1 VATAETYDATGN
13 AQGTVDLPEP
23 LFGAQVHEHLLH
35 ESVKRY
41 LANQRQG
48 TSKVKSRN
56 EVTGGGRKPW
66 KQKGSGRARAGSNTS
81 PIWVGGG
88 RAFGPRPRDYRIEL
102 PKKQRRAALIS
113 ALSLC
118 ASEGKIR
125 VISDPEFDEP
135 KTKQMVELLASLGVE
150 EGRVLMVLGEPN
162 ENLLKSCRNMRR
174 VRTTLAV
181 QVTPYYL
188 LEAKHVVITTS
199 ALERMKEVFGP

>member
-1 VATAETYDATGN
+1 MATAETYDATGN

-48 TSKVKSRN
+48 TAKVKGRN

-66 KQKGSGRARAGSNTS
+66 RQKGSGRARSGSNTS

-102 PKKQRRAALIS
+102 PKKQRRAALVS

-125 VISDPEFDEP
+125 IVGDPQFDVP
-135 KTKQMVELLASLGVE
+135 KTKQVSALIANLGIE
-150 EGRVLMVLGEPN
+150 EGRVLMVLGESN
-162 ENLLKSCRNMRR
+162 ENLVKSCRNLSWL
-174 VRTTLAV
+174 RTALAA

-188 LEAKHVVITTS
+188 LEADHVVITSS
-199 ALERMKEVFGP
+199 ALERMKEVFGS

>member
-1 VATAETYDATGN
+1 VATAENYDATGN
-13 AQGTVDLPEP
+13 PQGTVDLPDP
-23 LFGAQVHEHLLH
+23 LFGGQVHEHLLH

-66 KQKGSGRARAGSNTS
+66 RQKGSGRARSGSNTS

-88 RAFGPRPRDYRIEL
+88 RAFGPKPRDYRLEL
-102 PKKQRRAALIS
+102 PKKQRRTALVS

-118 ASEGKIR
+118 ASEGR
-125 VISDPEFDEP
+125 VRIVGDPQFDEP
-135 KTKQMVELLASLGVE
+135 KTAKMADLLANLGIE
-150 EGRVLMVLGEPN
+150 EGRVLMVLGESN
-162 ENLLKSCRNMRR
+162 ENLVKSCRNLPGL
-174 VRTTLAV
+174 RTTLAG

-188 LEAKHVVITTS
+188 LEADHVVITTT
-199 ALERMKEVFGP
+199 ALERMKEVFGS